1 MKELIEEG
9 HIYITVPPLYRAVK
23 GSSYTYLKDDNALQE
38 YRKKTTTFDLQRF
51 KGLGE
56 MNASQLW
63 ETTMDP
69 ENRTLKQITI
79 EDASMAS
86 KLITDLMG
94 KEVTP
99 RKDFIA
105 KNGAEVGF
113 YI

>member
-1 MKELIEEG
+1 
-9 HIYITVPPLYRAVK
+9 
-23 GSSYTYLKDDNALQE
+23 
-38 YRKKTTTFDLQRF
+38 
-51 KGLGE
+51 

-105 KNGAEVGF
+105 KNEFKDDAVFEIIEKILKKTSARQLATQLEKLLDISINIPRD
-113 YI
+113 YERRSICA

>member
-1 MKELIEEG
+1 
-9 HIYITVPPLYRAVK
+9 
-23 GSSYTYLKDDNALQE
+23 
-38 YRKKTTTFDLQRF
+38 
-51 KGLGE
+51 
-56 MNASQLW
+56 
-63 ETTMDP
+63 MDP

>member
-1 MKELIEEG
+1 
-9 HIYITVPPLYRAVK
+9 
-23 GSSYTYLKDDNALQE
+23 
-38 YRKKTTTFDLQRF
+38 
-51 KGLGE
+51 

-86 KLITDLMG
+86 KLITGLMG

>member
-1 MKELIEEG
+1 
-9 HIYITVPPLYRAVK
+9 
-23 GSSYTYLKDDNALQE
+23 
-38 YRKKTTTFDLQRF
+38 
-51 KGLGE
+51 

-94 KEVTP
+94 KEVIP

-105 KNGAEVGF
+105 KNGA
-113 YI
+113 